1 MSDTVPFEK
10 PGPVEANLKSAIAST
25 EEIIAEARAGR
36 MYILVDHEDRENEG
50 DLVIPAEF
58 ADAAAINFMATY
70 GRGLICLP
78 MTSERIEHLGLPMM
92 AVNNSSR
99 HETAFT
105 VSIEA
110 REGVSTGI
118 SAADRALT
126 VATAINDKVGPADI
140 ATPGHVFPLR
150 ARTGGV
156 LIRAD
161 HTEAAVDISRLAGL
175 HPSGVICEIMKDDGT
190 MARLPDL
197 IEFGQQ
203 HGLKI
208 GTISD
213 LIAYRHK
220 HDNLVREMRRE
231 TVHSSHGGAWEMRI
245 FADQISGTEH
255 VVLTKGDISDGQPVL
270 ARTHAL
276 NALEDVL
283 GIGLSKTA
291 KGPTGKLPRAME
303 IIASEGRGAVFLF
316 RQPRPKLSGEME
328 DDDTPRTIKQTGL
341 GAQIMQ
347 TMGLQDLILLTD
359 SPDTRYLGLDAYGI
373 SITGTRPLSKG

>member
-1 MSDTVPFEK
+1 MSDTYSK
-10 PGPVEANLKSAIAST
+10 PGPLEASLKDAISPI
-25 EEIIAEARAGR
+25 EEIIAAARAGE

-50 DLVIPAEF
+50 DLVIAAEF
-58 ADAAAINFMATY
+58 ADAAAVNFMALH

-78 MTSERIEHLGLPMM
+78 MTSERVDRLGLPMM

-126 VATAINDKVGPADI
+126 IATAINEQNTEAAI

-150 ARTGGV
+150 ARRGGV
-156 LIRAD
+156 LVRAG

-175 HPSGVICEIMKDDGT
+175 NPAGVICEIMREDGT

-197 IEFGQQ
+197 IEFSKA

-220 HDNLVREMRRE
+220 HDNLVRELRRE
-231 TVHSSHGGAWEMRI
+231 TVQSEFGGAWEMRV
-245 FADQISGTEH
+245 FSDEISGTEH
-255 VVLTKGDISDGQPVL
+255 VALIKGDIASPEPVL
-270 ARTHAL
+270 VRTHAL
-276 NALEDVL
+276 NELEDVL
-283 GIGLSKTA
+283 GL
-291 KGPTGKLPRAME
+291 GPSPAGELQSAMRLV
-303 IIASEGRGAVFLF
+303 AAEGRGAVVLF
-316 RQPRPKLSGEME
+316 REPHPKLDLGEE
-328 DDDTPRTIKQTGL
+328 DDGPRIIKRTGL
-341 GAQIMQ
+341 GSQILSN
-347 TMGLQDLILLTD
+347 MGLRELILLTN
-359 SPDTRYLGLDAYGI
+359 SPQTTYLGIEAYGL
-373 SITGTRPLSKG
+373 SIVGTRPITEE